1 MNGHQAKNKGNS
13 ELLPPCGGTNVSKA
27 SEYQH
32 LPRPGNIIVKDYVI
46 PDILER
52 VDAGFKKYGCYLQT
66 ENGRD
71 PLWDAYQAAIDL
83 VMYIRQA
90 ILERDADPNRKG

>member
-1 MNGHQAKNKGNS
+1 MIGHQAKNKGS
-13 ELLPPCGGTNVSKA
+13 GELCPPVGGSNITKA
-27 SEYQH
+27 SEYQ
-32 LPRPGNIIVKDYVI
+32 PDPKPGNIIVKDYVI
-46 PDILER
+46 SDIMER
-52 VDAGFKKYGCYLQT
+52 VNAGFKKYGCYLQT

-71 PLWDAYQAAIDL
+71 ALWDAYQEAIDL